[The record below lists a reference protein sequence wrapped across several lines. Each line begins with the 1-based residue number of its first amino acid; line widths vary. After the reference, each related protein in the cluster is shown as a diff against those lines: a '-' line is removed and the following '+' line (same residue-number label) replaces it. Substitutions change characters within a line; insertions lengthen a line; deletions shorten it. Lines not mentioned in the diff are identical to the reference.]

1 MFVLSLA
8 GILVACLLMAYW
20 REMREQ
26 ERAKQRRQSLIQ
38 WYTKDDER

>member
-1 MFVLSLA
+1 MFVLSIL

-20 REMREQ
+20 RDARE
-26 ERAKQRRQSLIQ
+26 ERRRERRLSLIQ